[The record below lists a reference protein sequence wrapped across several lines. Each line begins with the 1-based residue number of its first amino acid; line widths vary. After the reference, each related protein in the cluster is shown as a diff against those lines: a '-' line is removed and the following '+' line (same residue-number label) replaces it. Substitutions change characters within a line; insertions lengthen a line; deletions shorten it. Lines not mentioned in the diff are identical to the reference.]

1 MMNFFTEN
9 EEDEE
14 TETTSPDEVEKDESF
29 TKKNKSTRV
38 ENLKKSNM
46 FMEENAPLPESQC
59 ESEPK

>member
-38 ENLKKSNM
+38 ENL
-46 FMEENAPLPESQC
+46 E
-59 ESEPK
+59 